1 MPPAR
6 ISHFISDDQLA
17 IIEVGSRDRFFDY
30 HLACAGA
37 AIGFFQNVCEL
48 IWNGY
53 FGLPLHGWDVYG
65 AILFASFSS
74 AAVCFRM
81 SSNTKDD
88 PVKKVVAEIKKNDK
102 QNHLAAKSRQNHLLR
117 LRLQEICECLEAVV
131 GQRDVGKEEPAA
143 AVAAPVAMD

>member
-88 PVKKVVAEIKKNDK
+88 PVKKVVAEIKKR
-102 QNHLAAKSRQNHLLR
+102 QAKPF
-117 LRLQEICECLEAVV
+117 
-131 GQRDVGKEEPAA
+131 GGKEPPKSPPASPAA
-143 AVAAPVAMD
+143 RDMRMFGSGSGTTRRWEGRTSGGGGGTVK